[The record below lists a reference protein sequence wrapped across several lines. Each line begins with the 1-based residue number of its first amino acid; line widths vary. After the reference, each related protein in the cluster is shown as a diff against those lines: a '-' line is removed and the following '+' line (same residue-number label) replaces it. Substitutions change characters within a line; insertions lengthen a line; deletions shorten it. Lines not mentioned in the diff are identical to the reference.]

1 MIEFLLLLI
10 VLAIVFPNLVRF
22 ILIIA
27 FVVTIALIALV
38 AQTG

>member
-22 ILIIA
+22 ILILA
-27 FVVTIALIALV
+27 FVVIAAFFAIAMQ
-38 AQTG
+38 A

>member
-22 ILIIA
+22 ILILA
-27 FVVTIALIALV
+27 FVVIIAFFAIAMQ
-38 AQTG
+38 A

>member
-22 ILIIA
+22 ILIFA
-27 FVVTIALIALV
+27 FVVVV
-38 AQTG
+38 AFIILAVYA

>member
-22 ILIIA
+22 ILIVA
-27 FVVTIALIALV
+27 FVVVVSFFMMVMPT
-38 AQTG
+38 

>member
-22 ILIIA
+22 LLIAA
-27 FVVTIALIALV
+27 FVVVMGFITLAM
-38 AQTG
+38 QT

>member
-22 ILIIA
+22 ILTLGFVVVVAFFIIA
-27 FVVTIALIALV
+27 MQA
-38 AQTG
+38 

>member
-22 ILIIA
+22 ILILA
-27 FVVTIALIALV
+27 FVVIVAFFAIAMQA
-38 AQTG
+38 

>member
-22 ILIIA
+22 ILILAFIVIVAFFAIA
-27 FVVTIALIALV
+27 MQA
-38 AQTG
+38 

>member
-27 FVVTIALIALV
+27 FVAVVAFIILALYA
-38 AQTG
+38 

>member
-22 ILIIA
+22 ILILA
-27 FVVTIALIALV
+27 FVVIVAFFAIAMQV
-38 AQTG
+38 